1 MLTAYT
7 DGACRGNP
15 GPSSCA
21 FAVYDED
28 LKLIYQQARVLGTEL
43 TNNFAEYCALV
54 DLLQW
59 ADLRKVEGLTIYCD
73 SSLVINQ
80 VQGRWQC
87 TKTELK
93 PLQQLAAMYVKY
105 GKHSL
110 IHIRG
115 HQGIEGNELVD
126 RLCNEVLDEAQE
138 KGSSEYSEV
147 SRTNS

>member
-28 LKLIYQQARVLGTEL
+28 LKLIYQQARVLGSQ
-43 TNNFAEYCALV
+43 TNNFAEYSALI
-54 DLLQW
+54 DLLEW
-59 ADLRKVEGLTIYCD
+59 AHKKCLGKITIYCD
-73 SSLVINQ
+73 SALVVNQ
-80 VQGRWQC
+80 VIEKWKC
-87 TKTELK
+87 AKVELQ
-93 PLQQLAAMYVKY
+93 PLQRLARAYYVR
-105 GKHSL
+105 GMHAL

-126 RLCNEVLDEAQE
+126 KLCNEVLDEAQE

-147 SRTNS
+147 SRANS